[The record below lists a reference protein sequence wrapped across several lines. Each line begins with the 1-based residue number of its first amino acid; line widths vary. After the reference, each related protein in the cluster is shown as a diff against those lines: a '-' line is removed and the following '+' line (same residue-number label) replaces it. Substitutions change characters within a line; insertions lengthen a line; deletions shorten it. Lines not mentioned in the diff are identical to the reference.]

1 MPDKKA
7 SGAGKEKKPDK
18 KEEKKDEKAGKDKKD
33 EKAGDDKKDE
43 KAGDDKKEKEGEKK
57 EEGADKEASEA
68 DKEASEADKE
78 GADKEAGEADK
89 EGAEGAAAKPKDPC
103 VDGAEP
109 PCIGKSTADAIEKA
123 IDNPGEMVSN
133 AINDAAVKA
142 FAKGKKIL
150 TDKTECV
157 RFFIKE
163 IPGLIPNLVEN
174 TGNAVSLAID
184 KVSNSMQKLFDEFNG
199 DIPGYPNIIPP
210 LEHAYALGAMR
221 IQSGINTIILGP
233 DGNKIMIDPN
243 TTTEALLKLME
254 ANSVNFKKLVSDD
267 QFKAIFKKWMINYT
281 SAFAE
286 TLELARPQLDE
297 LKGMIGEVVDEVS
310 DKVGASLGKAL
321 TDVIKSAIGAIP
333 GAGAVA
339 DLIISISQIGQ
350 NIVNACL
357 PVVTKGA
364 GIILPPMNMI
374 NRKVEETK
382 NKLECLAKKVE
393 PIMKKLE
400 AATQITKQS
409 GGITKQSGGITKQSG
424 GITKQSGGITKQ
436 SGGAAVKKKIQ
447 QSTRRVQRMLRHF
460 TRRKTKPLNYAKQ
473 LSKFRF

>member
-1 MPDKKA
+1 MPDKK
-7 SGAGKEKKPDK
+7 KEEKKPDK
-18 KEEKKDEKAGKDKKD
+18 KEDKKAS
-33 EKAGDDKKDE
+33 ETG
-43 KAGDDKKEKEGEKK
+43 KEKEGAEGDKKASEADGEKK
-57 EEGADKEASEA
+57 EEG
-68 DKEASEADKE
+68 ASEADKE
-78 GADKEAGEADK
+78 GAEKEGEAGTGEAGTG
-89 EGAEGAAAKPKDPC
+89 EAGTGAEGAAAKPKDPC

-109 PCIGKSTADAIEKA
+109 PCIGKSTADAISKA

-142 FAKGKKIL
+142 FAKGKKVL

-163 IPGLIPNLVEN
+163 IPGLIPNLIEN
-174 TGNAVSLAID
+174 TGNALSMAID
-184 KVSNSMQKLFDEFNG
+184 KVSNSTQKLFDEFSG

-297 LKGMIGEVVDEVS
+297 LKAMIGEVVDEVS

-339 DLIISISQIGQ
+339 DLLISISQVGQ

-364 GIILPPMNMI
+364 GIILPPANMI
-374 NRKVEETK
+374 NRKIAETK

-409 GGITKQSGGITKQSG
+409 GGV
-424 GITKQSGGITKQ
+424 TKQ

-473 LSKFRF
+473 LSKFRL

>member
-1 MPDKKA
+1 MPDKK
-7 SGAGKEKKPDK
+7 KEEKKPDK
-18 KEEKKDEKAGKDKKD
+18 KEDKKASGADDEKAGKDKKAS
-33 EKAGDDKKDE
+33 ETG
-43 KAGDDKKEKEGEKK
+43 KEKEGAEGDKKASEADGEKK
-57 EEGADKEASEA
+57 EEG
-68 DKEASEADKE
+68 ASEADKE
-78 GADKEAGEADK
+78 GAEKEGEAGTGEAGTG
-89 EGAEGAAAKPKDPC
+89 EAGTGEAGTGAEGAAAKPKDPC

-109 PCIGKSTADAIEKA
+109 PCIGKSTADAISKA

-142 FAKGKKIL
+142 FAKGKKVL

-163 IPGLIPNLVEN
+163 IPGLIPNLIEN
-174 TGNAVSLAID
+174 TGNALSMAID
-184 KVSNSMQKLFDEFNG
+184 KVSNSTQKLFDEFSG

-297 LKGMIGEVVDEVS
+297 LKAMIGEVVDEVS

-339 DLIISISQIGQ
+339 DLLISISQVGQ

-364 GIILPPMNMI
+364 GIILPPANMI
-374 NRKVEETK
+374 NRKIAETK

-424 GITKQSGGITKQ
+424 GVTKQ

-473 LSKFRF
+473 LSKFRL